1 MRTFIIGLTVGSQS
15 IIKIDR
21 LLTQQNDPLKY
32 ILTCE
37 MSYHHLELLFSC
49 TIRGKNLIE
58 VKCYDLVDKFIGGTS
73 KNTLAKIKEANGGV

>member
-1 MRTFIIGLTVGSQS
+1 
-15 IIKIDR
+15 
-21 LLTQQNDPLKY
+21 
-32 ILTCE
+32 